1 VLVDEAVGKAC
12 LVVAIIGP
20 AILAWPLTL
29 VEVEA
34 GGMGLVY
41 NRSVRKLDTLFLADP
56 FRSNANHETQTRIH
70 AVRDQTMG
78 RGQGDA
84 RLGAVPNKAL
94 QVNVESKNSLEFY
107 FGFACTNSGFAFCL

>member
-1 VLVDEAVGKAC
+1 MLVDEAVGKAC
-12 LVVAIIGP
+12 LVAAIIGP

-56 FRSNANHETQTRIH
+56 FRSNANT
-70 AVRDQTMG
+70 DQSSCSPRSNHG
-78 RGQGDA
+78 G
-84 RLGAVPNKAL
+84 GAKA
-94 QVNVESKNSLEFY
+94 
-107 FGFACTNSGFAFCL
+107 TPD

>member
-56 FRSNANHETQTRIH
+56 FRSNANHETQTRVH

-78 RGQGDA
+78 AGPRRRQTRRGAEQSIA
-84 RLGAVPNKAL
+84 SQCR
-94 QVNVESKNSLEFY
+94 E
-107 FGFACTNSGFAFCL
+107 